1 MKQRSDVE
9 NLDMQLTEKVAPYC
23 RDKEI
28 SFLASTPGNTYIIGT
43 DADIAQSLENI
54 FRGLISKKVFKVHD
68 ILGILAVAQT
78 RLEKGED

>member
-1 MKQRSDVE
+1 MKKRSDVE
-9 NLDMQLTEKVAPYC
+9 RLDKQLTEKVAPFC
-23 RDKEI
+23 RDNEV

-54 FRGLISKKVFKVHD
+54 FKGLISKKVFKVHD

-78 RLEKGED
+78 KIEKGGK